1 MTNSSTNNYDPIDYC
16 IEISKMLEEQDKD
29 EEKLLKL
36 FKKLLEM
43 YGGPEYLFSY
53 ANEND
58 HMLGAFC
65 GSIMDVA
72 KVRRIPVEMSIREHY
87 KLHINMPKGD
97 LIFKPTDDEAEM
109 RRREKVAEEVY
120 KRVILGIEPE
130 PERARR
136 PGLSERILRFFRGNR
151 DVPLI

>member
-136 PGLSERILRFFRGNR
+136 PGLGERILRFFRGHR
-151 DVPLI
+151 ALPLI

>member
-1 MTNSSTNNYDPIDYC
+1 MTNSSTNNYEPLDYC
-16 IEISKMLEEQDKD
+16 IEISKMLEDQDKD
-29 EEKLLKL
+29 EEKLIKL
-36 FKKLLEM
+36 FKKLLAM
-43 YGGPEYLFSY
+43 YGGPEYLFNYSE
-53 ANEND
+53 END

-72 KVRRIPVEMSIREHY
+72 KVRRIPVEKSIREHY

-136 PGLSERILRFFRGNR
+136 PGLGERILRFFGRN
-151 DVPLI
+151 